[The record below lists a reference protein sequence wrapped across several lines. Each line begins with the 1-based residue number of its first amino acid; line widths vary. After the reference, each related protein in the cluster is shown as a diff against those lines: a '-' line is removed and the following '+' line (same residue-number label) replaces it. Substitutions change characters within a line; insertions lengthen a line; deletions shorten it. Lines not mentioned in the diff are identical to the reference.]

1 MRRYKVIVAK
11 DRFGEKCGY
20 TITDTEHP
28 RIGYP
33 VFEKRREAE
42 EYVAGIY
49 GLTVEEYRNERK
61 NTK

>member
-1 MRRYKVIVAK
+1 MRYKVTIAK

-33 VFEKRREAE
+33 VYEKRKEAE
-42 EYVAGIY
+42 EHIAGLY
-49 GLTVEEYRNERK
+49 GLTLEEYKEWRKRNG
-61 NTK
+61 